1 MDKKS
6 VKTASGTYASLQE
19 RWDWVISY
27 MVVEDPFVH
36 HILMMMD
43 KRSSTNIDTMGVRP
57 EGTRIILEYNNDFV
71 RDLPTEELRGVIKH
85 EVYHVVFHHCTHR
98 NSEDPKS
105 HKIHNKAADLAINSL
120 IPDTASCRLPTG
132 KNKGLLPKDFGFPE
146 KLSKEQYLQLLREK
160 EDDSENGYGD
170 GEGGGFDAHDGW
182 DDAAADIIKEAIRTK
197 IQQLSKNERAW
208 GSMPADLQQLILE
221 AQNSYVPWEKELRYF
236 IGQMSS
242 SRTES
247 TFKRPNRRFGWPY
260 SGTKRLHVDR
270 KCAYVDDS
278 GSIGDDELAQFLA
291 EINRLA
297 EIHPVDFQVFDA
309 QLQGPT
315 IPFNRK
321 NTQVQFTGRGG
332 TAFGPVMEHAQMH
345 HYQSIIILTDGY
357 AEAPEYPRGV
367 RDVLW
372 VIIGD
377 GKPPVDWGRVVHI
390 PAPK

>member
-1 MDKKS
+1 
-6 VKTASGTYASLQE
+6 
-19 RWDWVISY
+19 
-27 MVVEDPFVH
+27 
-36 HILMMMD
+36 
-43 KRSSTNIDTMGVRP
+43 
-57 EGTRIILEYNNDFV
+57 
-71 RDLPTEELRGVIKH
+71 
-85 EVYHVVFHHCTHR
+85 
-98 NSEDPKS
+98 
-105 HKIHNKAADLAINSL
+105 
-120 IPDTASCRLPTG
+120 
-132 KNKGLLPKDFGFPE
+132 
-146 KLSKEQYLQLLREK
+146 
-160 EDDSENGYGD
+160 
-170 GEGGGFDAHDGW
+170 
-182 DDAAADIIKEAIRTK
+182 
-197 IQQLSKNERAW
+197 
-208 GSMPADLQQLILE
+208 MPADLQQLILE